1 VQTRTPLP
9 QFSSQMKAILF
20 ENDIFLKTCHRPSLL
35 DGAVGGAG
43 VRWAS
48 LSLVGAK
55 AVEGLRGGRP
65 GAGERRGARGGD
77 RRLRGGLQGAAASR
91 PGARSWSPSR
101 SGAGE
106 GGARA
111 AAASAGGAA
120 GPPHSPPAPPRSLAL
135 TPRRWRRAARAP
147 PAPHGR
153 PRHGALRPPR
163 RCSARTS
170 APSRGKEEGARGH

>member
-1 VQTRTPLP
+1 MTSFSKCVTEHRSSTEP
-9 QFSSQMKAILF
+9 QS
-20 ENDIFLKTCHRPSLL
+20 
-35 DGAVGGAG
+35 G
-43 VRWAS
+43 RWAS
-48 LSLVGAK
+48 LSLVGVK
-55 AVEGLRGGRP
+55 ASESDSGAAGRGPGARRGTRGG
-65 GAGERRGARGGD
+65 G
-77 RRLRGGLQGAAASR
+77 RRLRGGLQGAAVSR
-91 PGARSWSPSR
+91 PGARSRSPSR

-120 GPPHSPPAPPRSLAL
+120 GPPHSPPAPPPRSLAL

-163 RCSARTS
+163 RCPTQFS
-170 APSRGKEEGARGH
+170 APSQGKEEGARGH